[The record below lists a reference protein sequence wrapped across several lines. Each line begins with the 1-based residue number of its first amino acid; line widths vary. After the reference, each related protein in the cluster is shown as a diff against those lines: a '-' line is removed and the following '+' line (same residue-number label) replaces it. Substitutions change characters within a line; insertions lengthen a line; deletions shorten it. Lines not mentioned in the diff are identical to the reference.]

1 MRARH
6 VAILAGL
13 AGVVALAISS
23 RTPAAEK
30 PRPAPPFVPVP
41 PGAVAADTLIRP
53 GETFFAHLWQITFG
67 GENAE
72 AYWSSDGRRLIFQS
86 TRDGWPCDQMFI
98 FELAT
103 GAVRRVSTG
112 TGRTTCGYFYD
123 QDQRVLFSSTH
134 LGADTC
140 PPPPDYSQG
149 YVWAITPDY
158 DVFTARPDGSDL
170 KRLTT
175 TPGYDAETTVST
187 DGRELVF
194 TSVRDGDLDLYK
206 MRPDGSEVVRLT
218 DRLGYDGG
226 AFFSRDGQWICW
238 RAGYPPDSAAAE
250 YRALLARGLVR
261 PTTLDLWVMRSD
273 GSDKRQVTHL
283 PGASFAPY
291 FTPNGQQ
298 LVFSSN
304 WENPRGRN
312 FDLYLVSVAGGDP
325 TPVTRDPTFDGFPM
339 FSPDGRWLAFSSNRG
354 AKVRGETNLFLAEWR
369 SPRGTGGY

>member
-1 MRARH
+1 
-6 VAILAGL
+6 
-13 AGVVALAISS
+13 
-23 RTPAAEK
+23 
-30 PRPAPPFVPVP
+30 
-41 PGAVAADTLIRP
+41 
-53 GETFFAHLWQITFG
+53 
-67 GENAE
+67 
-72 AYWSSDGRRLIFQS
+72 
-86 TRDGWPCDQMFI
+86 
-98 FELAT
+98 
-103 GAVRRVSTG
+103 
-112 TGRTTCGYFYD
+112 
-123 QDQRVLFSSTH
+123 LFSSTH

-226 AFFSRDGQWICW
+226 AFFSRDGRWICW